1 MSQRAS
7 LVAFVAAV
15 IIQVLILVAVP
26 ARKVFTM
33 ATGKTVVLKVQP
45 VDPYSVLSGYYATL
59 RFDISRVDAFPN
71 VKGTSQTVAEGWCY
85 AVVERRDDGTWQ
97 PVSLERELPHNLPD
111 NRVAL
116 LGQLNHSVIRYGI
129 EEFYIPE
136 ARRESVAEDLS
147 KNAAKAR
154 VEVKVDGGGHAA
166 LQRLVKRSP
175 PRSSVRSSAF
185 CSRTAP

>member
-26 ARKVFTM
+26 ARKVFTT

-45 VDPYSVLSGYYATL
+45 VDPYSILSGYYATL

-71 VKGTSQTVAEGWCY
+71 AMGISHSFLEEDWCY
-85 AVVERRDDGTWQ
+85 AVVEKSNDGTWQ
-97 PVSLERELPHNLPD
+97 PVSLEHDLPDNLPE

-116 LGQLNHSVIRYGI
+116 QGQLVHGLIRYGI

-136 ARRESVAEDLS
+136 AQRNSVADDLS
-147 KNAAKAR
+147 KNVDKAR
-154 VEVKVDGGGHAA
+154 VEVKVDRSGHAA
-166 LQRLVKRSP
+166 LQRLIIEDRIYK
-175 PRSSVRSSAF
+175 
-185 CSRTAP
+185 